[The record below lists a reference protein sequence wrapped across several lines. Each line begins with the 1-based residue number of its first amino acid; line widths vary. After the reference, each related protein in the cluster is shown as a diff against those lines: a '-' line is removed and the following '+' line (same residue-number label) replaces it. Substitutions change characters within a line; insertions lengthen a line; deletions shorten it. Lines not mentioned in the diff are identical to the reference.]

1 MTNKRVRIFFVWIA
15 LLVLALPA
23 KAQQRFFNL
32 TADEVKVD
40 SVLPHFLYSIP
51 LPENYQDSVYTVSV
65 KYPEYMDMTVSD
77 VANYNRISGAALPS
91 QVPLSQNISVSRR
104 KGYLV
109 ASFCPLVFRNNK
121 YQMLVSFMLDVKAK
135 AVKNSVLR
143 QRKNDKAYASAAD
156 IYAEHSLLA
165 SGKWAKIRVSSS
177 GVYQLTEA
185 TVRQA
190 GFSNINKVK
199 IYGYGGNLQ
208 NEALY
213 ANDLARTDDLKE
225 VPQCVVGGKHLFY
238 AKGPVSWTSNSSTVR
253 RRNPYS
259 DYGYYFITQSDEEPA
274 TVDSATFV
282 SSFYPSPDDYHSL
295 YEVDGYSWYNGG
307 RNLFDP
313 TPISVGGSQQ
323 VVITNTTGS
332 QKGRLTVNVSAGGTN
347 QIRIQLNGKDIGTLN
362 VRILDYC
369 KAGQDSGTYL
379 LDNLKVDGGKDTI
392 TIQNVSGETARLDY
406 VSMAWEKAIP
416 LPNLSGSHP
425 AATYVKNIANQDLHA
440 DGQADLVIIIP
451 ASRTLLKQAQRLK
464 EFHESHDGMRVNI
477 VAADQLYNEFSSG
490 TPDANAYR
498 RYLRMLQD
506 RAATEADMPKY
517 LLLFGDCVWD
527 NRMLTA
533 DCKRFDPD
541 DYLLVYESEN
551 SFSETV
557 CYAGDSWMGILA
569 EGAGSDARRELQD
582 VGVGRFPVTTV
593 AEAKIMVDKTIN
605 YSKNQNG
612 GAWQNTI
619 MFMGDDGNDNI
630 HMKDVDSV
638 ANSVG
643 RDYPNFLI
651 KKVMWDAY
659 TRESSATGNTYP
671 EVSKIIRQQQA
682 NGALVMDYGG
692 HGNATLISH
701 ESVLGLSDFSESRTS
716 NLPLWVTA
724 ACDIMAFDG
733 VTETIGEAAVLNE
746 KGGAV
751 AFYGTARTVFT
762 SANKYINH
770 AFMKRVLSL
779 QDGKPITLG
788 EAHRLAQNDVML
800 GTNRYPTPTR
810 EDPNKTSP
818 EQDNTENHLQYSLLG
833 DPALSLNLPTAQVVV
848 DEIDGVA
855 VGSGTMP
862 TVKAGAVIK
871 MKGHVAGVEGFNG
884 VVTATVR
891 DTREEIT
898 CKLNNTSDDGAE
910 EAFKYL
916 DRTKTLY
923 HGSDSI
929 RNSSF
934 ELTFAVPKDINYA
947 DGQGMINLYA
957 LNTDKTIR
965 ANGSCDQFIVGG
977 SAEAK
982 NDSVGPS
989 IYCYLNSPSFVDGG
1003 NVNSTPYF
1011 VAEIKD
1017 KDGINAAGSGIGHD
1031 LQLVIDGDMAKTYTL
1046 NNNFSYDFGTY
1057 TSGSTFYSIPEL
1069 EEGPHRLQFRA
1080 WDIQNNSSTAVL
1092 HFNVVKGLR
1101 PQLFNIGMTNNPAR
1115 TSTTFIISHDRMES
1129 NMDVVIELFDAA
1141 GRQMWRHAES
1151 GVSATGNYTVDWD
1164 LSVDGGRPLQTGVY
1178 LYRVKVSSEGSSYV
1192 SKTKKLIVI
1201 SNR

>member
-109 ASFCPLVFRNNK
+109 VSFCPLVFRNNK

-177 GVYQLTEA
+177 GVYQLTDA

-332 QKGRLTVNVSAGGTN
+332 QKGRLTVNVSAGGNN
-347 QIRIQLNGKDIGTLN
+347 QIRILLNGKELGTLN
-362 VRILDYC
+362 VPILQYC
-369 KAGQDSGTYL
+369 KAGQVGGTYS
-379 LDNLKVDGGKDTI
+379 LDNLRIDAKDTV
-392 TIQNVSGETARLDY
+392 TIVNVSGETARLDY

-464 EFHESHDGMRVNI
+464 ELHESHDGMRVNI

-692 HGNATLISH
+692 HGSATLISH

-724 ACDIMAFDG
+724 ACDIMPFDG
-733 VTETIGEAAVLNE
+733 VTETIGESAVLNE

-779 QDGKPITLG
+779 QDGKPIALG

-862 TVKAGAVIK
+862 TVKAGSVIK

-891 DTREEIT
+891 DTQEEIT
-898 CKLNNTSDDGAE
+898 CKLNNTSGDGAE
-910 EAFKYL
+910 VAFKYL

-929 RNSSF
+929 RNGQF

-1101 PQLFNIGMTNNPAR
+1101 PQLFNIGVTNNPAR

>member
-109 ASFCPLVFRNNK
+109 VSFCPLVFRNNK

-177 GVYQLTEA
+177 GVYQLTDA

-238 AKGPVSWTSNSSTVR
+238 AKGPVSWKSNSSTVR

-332 QKGRLTVNVSAGGTN
+332 QKGRLTVNVSAGGNN
-347 QIRIQLNGKDIGTLN
+347 QIRILLNGKELGTLN
-362 VRILDYC
+362 VPILQYC

-392 TIQNVSGETARLDY
+392 TIQNVSGEIARLDY

-692 HGNATLISH
+692 HGSATLISH

-724 ACDIMAFDG
+724 ACDIMPFDG
-733 VTETIGEAAVLNE
+733 VTETIGESAVLNE

-779 QDGKPITLG
+779 QDGKPIALG

-862 TVKAGAVIK
+862 TVKAGSVIK

-929 RNSSF
+929 RNGQF

-1101 PQLFNIGMTNNPAR
+1101 PQLFNIGVTNNPAR

>member
-109 ASFCPLVFRNNK
+109 VSFCPLVFRNNK

-177 GVYQLTEA
+177 GVYQLTDA

-238 AKGPVSWTSNSSTVR
+238 AKGPVSWMSNSSTVR

-332 QKGRLTVNVSAGGTN
+332 QKGRLTVNVSAGGNN
-347 QIRIQLNGKDIGTLN
+347 QIRILLNGKELGTLN
-362 VRILDYC
+362 VPILQYC
-369 KAGQDSGTYL
+369 KAGQVGGTYS
-379 LDNLKVDGGKDTI
+379 LDNLRIDAKDTV
-392 TIQNVSGETARLDY
+392 TIVNVSGETARLDY

-541 DYLLVYESEN
+541 DFLLVYESEN

-692 HGNATLISH
+692 HGSATLISH

-724 ACDIMAFDG
+724 ACDIMPFDG
-733 VTETIGEAAVLNE
+733 VTETIGESAVLNE

-779 QDGKPITLG
+779 QDGKPIALG

-818 EQDNTENHLQYSLLG
+818 EQDNSENHLQYSLLG

-862 TVKAGAVIK
+862 TVKAGSVIK

-1092 HFNVVKGLR
+1092 HFNVLKGLR
-1101 PQLFNIGMTNNPAR
+1101 PQLFNIGVTNNPAR

>member
-77 VANYNRISGAALPS
+77 VANYNRISGVALPS

-109 ASFCPLVFRNNK
+109 VSFCPLVFRNNK

-165 SGKWAKIRVSSS
+165 TGKWAKIRVSSS
-177 GVYQLTEA
+177 GVYQLTDA

-332 QKGRLTVNVSAGGTN
+332 QKGRLTVNVSAGGNN
-347 QIRIQLNGKDIGTLN
+347 QIRILLNGKELGTLN
-362 VRILDYC
+362 VPILQYC
-369 KAGQDSGTYL
+369 KAGQVGGTYS
-379 LDNLKVDGGKDTI
+379 LDNLRIDAKDTV
-392 TIQNVSGETARLDY
+392 TIVNVSGETARLDY

-692 HGNATLISH
+692 HGSATLISH

-724 ACDIMAFDG
+724 ACDIMPFDG
-733 VTETIGEAAVLNE
+733 VTETIGESAVLNE

-779 QDGKPITLG
+779 QDGKPIALG

-862 TVKAGAVIK
+862 TVKAGSVIK

-891 DTREEIT
+891 DTQEEIT
-898 CKLNNTSDDGAE
+898 CKLNNTSGDGAE
-910 EAFKYL
+910 VAFKYL

-929 RNSSF
+929 RNGQF

-1101 PQLFNIGMTNNPAR
+1101 PQLFNIGVTNNPAR

>member
-1 MTNKRVRIFFVWIA
+1 
-15 LLVLALPA
+15 
-23 KAQQRFFNL
+23 
-32 TADEVKVD
+32 
-40 SVLPHFLYSIP
+40 
-51 LPENYQDSVYTVSV
+51 
-65 KYPEYMDMTVSD
+65 
-77 VANYNRISGAALPS
+77 
-91 QVPLSQNISVSRR
+91 
-104 KGYLV
+104 
-109 ASFCPLVFRNNK
+109 
-121 YQMLVSFMLDVKAK
+121 
-135 AVKNSVLR
+135 
-143 QRKNDKAYASAAD
+143 
-156 IYAEHSLLA
+156 
-165 SGKWAKIRVSSS
+165 
-177 GVYQLTEA
+177 
-185 TVRQA
+185 
-190 GFSNINKVK
+190 
-199 IYGYGGNLQ
+199 
-208 NEALY
+208 
-213 ANDLARTDDLKE
+213 
-225 VPQCVVGGKHLFY
+225 
-238 AKGPVSWTSNSSTVR
+238 
-253 RRNPYS
+253 
-259 DYGYYFITQSDEEPA
+259 
-274 TVDSATFV
+274 
-282 SSFYPSPDDYHSL
+282 
-295 YEVDGYSWYNGG
+295 
-307 RNLFDP
+307 
-313 TPISVGGSQQ
+313 
-323 VVITNTTGS
+323 
-332 QKGRLTVNVSAGGTN
+332 
-347 QIRIQLNGKDIGTLN
+347 
-362 VRILDYC
+362 
-369 KAGQDSGTYL
+369 
-379 LDNLKVDGGKDTI
+379 
-392 TIQNVSGETARLDY
+392 
-406 VSMAWEKAIP
+406 
-416 LPNLSGSHP
+416 
-425 AATYVKNIANQDLHA
+425 
-440 DGQADLVIIIP
+440 
-451 ASRTLLKQAQRLK
+451 
-464 EFHESHDGMRVNI
+464 MRVNI

-724 ACDIMAFDG
+724 ACDIMPFDG
-733 VTETIGEAAVLNE
+733 VTETIGESAVLNE

-751 AFYGTARTVFT
+751 AFYGTARSVFT

-779 QDGKPITLG
+779 QDGKPIALG

-810 EDPNKTSP
+810 ENPNKTSP
-818 EQDNTENHLQYSLLG
+818 EQDNSENHLQYSLLG

-862 TVKAGAVIK
+862 TVKAGSVIK

-898 CKLNNTSDDGAE
+898 CKLNNTSGDGAE

-957 LNTDKTIR
+957 LNTDKTVR

-1101 PQLFNIGMTNNPAR
+1101 PQLFNIGVTNNPAR

>member
-177 GVYQLTEA
+177 GVYQLTDA

-332 QKGRLTVNVSAGGTN
+332 QKGRLTVNVSAGGNN
-347 QIRIQLNGKDIGTLN
+347 QIRILLNGKELGTLN
-362 VRILDYC
+362 VPILQYC
-369 KAGQDSGTYL
+369 KAGQVGGTYS
-379 LDNLKVDGGKDTI
+379 LDNLRIDAKDTV
-392 TIQNVSGETARLDY
+392 TIVNVSGEIARLDY

-416 LPNLSGSHP
+416 LSPLSGKHP

-541 DYLLVYESEN
+541 DFLLVYESEN

-724 ACDIMAFDG
+724 ACDIMPFDG
-733 VTETIGEAAVLNE
+733 VTETIGESAVLNE

-779 QDGKPITLG
+779 QDGKPIALG

-862 TVKAGAVIK
+862 TVKAGSVIK

-891 DTREEIT
+891 DTQEEIT
-898 CKLNNTSDDGAE
+898 CKLNNTSGDGAE
-910 EAFKYL
+910 VAFKYL

-929 RNSSF
+929 RNGQF

-1101 PQLFNIGMTNNPAR
+1101 PQLFNIGVTNNPAR

>member
-109 ASFCPLVFRNNK
+109 VSFCPLVFRNNK

-177 GVYQLTEA
+177 GVYQLTDA

-332 QKGRLTVNVSAGGTN
+332 QKGRLTVNVSAGGNN
-347 QIRIQLNGKDIGTLN
+347 QIRILLNGKELGTLN
-362 VRILDYC
+362 VPILQYC
-369 KAGQDSGTYL
+369 KAGQVSGTYS
-379 LDNLKVDGGKDTI
+379 LDNLRIDAKDTV
-392 TIQNVSGETARLDY
+392 TIVNVSGETARLDY

-464 EFHESHDGMRVNI
+464 ELHESHDGMRVNI

-541 DYLLVYESEN
+541 DFLLVYESEN

-692 HGNATLISH
+692 HGSATLISH

-724 ACDIMAFDG
+724 ACDIMPFDG
-733 VTETIGEAAVLNE
+733 VTETIGESAVLNE

-779 QDGKPITLG
+779 QDGKPIALG

-810 EDPNKTSP
+810 ENPNKTSP
-818 EQDNTENHLQYSLLG
+818 EQDNSENHLQYSLLG

-862 TVKAGAVIK
+862 TVKAGSVIK

-891 DTREEIT
+891 DTQEEIT
-898 CKLNNTSDDGAE
+898 CKLNNTSGDGAE
-910 EAFKYL
+910 VAFKYL

-1101 PQLFNIGMTNNPAR
+1101 PQLFNIGVTNNPAR

>member
-109 ASFCPLVFRNNK
+109 VSFCPLVFRNNK

-177 GVYQLTEA
+177 GVYQLTDA

-190 GFSNINKVK
+190 GFSNINRVK

-332 QKGRLTVNVSAGGTN
+332 QKGRLTVNVSAGGNN
-347 QIRIQLNGKDIGTLN
+347 QIRILLNGKELGTLN
-362 VRILDYC
+362 VPILQYC
-369 KAGQDSGTYL
+369 KAGQVGGTYS
-379 LDNLKVDGGKDTI
+379 LDNLRIDAKDTV
-392 TIQNVSGETARLDY
+392 TIVNVSGETARLDY

-416 LPNLSGSHP
+416 LSPLSGKHP

-541 DYLLVYESEN
+541 DFLLVYESEN

-692 HGNATLISH
+692 HGSATLISH

-724 ACDIMAFDG
+724 ACDIMPFDG
-733 VTETIGEAAVLNE
+733 VTETIGESAVLNE

-779 QDGKPITLG
+779 QDGKPIALG

-818 EQDNTENHLQYSLLG
+818 EQDNSENHLQYSLLG

-862 TVKAGAVIK
+862 TVKAGSVIK

-891 DTREEIT
+891 DTQEEIT
-898 CKLNNTSDDGAE
+898 CKLNNTSGDGAE
-910 EAFKYL
+910 VAFKYL

-1101 PQLFNIGMTNNPAR
+1101 PQLFNIGVTNNPAR

>member
-109 ASFCPLVFRNNK
+109 VSFCPLVFRNNK

-177 GVYQLTEA
+177 GVYQLTDA

-332 QKGRLTVNVSAGGTN
+332 QKGRLTVNVSAGGNN
-347 QIRIQLNGKDIGTLN
+347 QIRILLNGKELGTLN
-362 VRILDYC
+362 VPILQYC
-369 KAGQDSGTYL
+369 KAGQVGGTYS
-379 LDNLKVDGGKDTI
+379 LDNLRIDAKDTV
-392 TIQNVSGETARLDY
+392 TIVNVSGETARLDY

-541 DYLLVYESEN
+541 DFLLVYESEN
-551 SFSETV
+551 SFSETS

-692 HGNATLISH
+692 HGSATLISH

-724 ACDIMAFDG
+724 ACDIMPFDG
-733 VTETIGEAAVLNE
+733 VTETIGESAVLNE

-779 QDGKPITLG
+779 QDGKPIALG

-862 TVKAGAVIK
+862 TVKAGSVIK

-898 CKLNNTSDDGAE
+898 CKLNNTSGDGAE

-1101 PQLFNIGMTNNPAR
+1101 PQLFNIGVTNNPAR

>member
-109 ASFCPLVFRNNK
+109 VSFCPLVFRNNK

-177 GVYQLTEA
+177 GVYQLTDA

-332 QKGRLTVNVSAGGTN
+332 QKGRLTVNVSAGGNN
-347 QIRIQLNGKDIGTLN
+347 QIRILLNGKELGTLN
-362 VRILDYC
+362 VPILQYC
-369 KAGQDSGTYL
+369 KAGQVSGTYS
-379 LDNLKVDGGKDTI
+379 LDNLRIDAKDTV
-392 TIQNVSGETARLDY
+392 TIVNVSGETARLDY

-541 DYLLVYESEN
+541 DFLLVYESEN

-692 HGNATLISH
+692 HGSATLISH

-724 ACDIMAFDG
+724 ACDIMPFDG
-733 VTETIGEAAVLNE
+733 VTETIGESAVLNE

-779 QDGKPITLG
+779 QDGKPIALG

-818 EQDNTENHLQYSLLG
+818 EQDNSENHLQYSLLG

-862 TVKAGAVIK
+862 TVKAGSVIK

-898 CKLNNTSDDGAE
+898 CKLNNTSGDGAE

-929 RNSSF
+929 RNGQF

-1101 PQLFNIGMTNNPAR
+1101 PQLFNIGVTNNPAR

>member
-109 ASFCPLVFRNNK
+109 VSFCPLVFRNNK

-177 GVYQLTEA
+177 GVYQLTDA

-332 QKGRLTVNVSAGGTN
+332 QKGRLTVNVSAGGNN
-347 QIRIQLNGKDIGTLN
+347 QIRILLNGKELGTLN
-362 VRILDYC
+362 VPILQYC
-369 KAGQDSGTYL
+369 KAGQVGGTYS
-379 LDNLKVDGGKDTI
+379 LDNLRIDAKDTV
-392 TIQNVSGETARLDY
+392 TIVNVSGETARLDY

-464 EFHESHDGMRVNI
+464 EFHEIHDGMRVNI

-541 DYLLVYESEN
+541 DFLLVYESEN

-692 HGNATLISH
+692 HGSATLISH

-724 ACDIMAFDG
+724 ACDIMPFDG
-733 VTETIGEAAVLNE
+733 VTETIGESAVLNE

-779 QDGKPITLG
+779 QDGKPIALG

-818 EQDNTENHLQYSLLG
+818 EQDNSENHLQYSLLG

-862 TVKAGAVIK
+862 TVKAGSVIK

-891 DTREEIT
+891 DTQEEIT
-898 CKLNNTSDDGAE
+898 CKLNNTSGDGAE

-1101 PQLFNIGMTNNPAR
+1101 PQLFNIGVTNNPAR

>member
-165 SGKWAKIRVSSS
+165 TGKWAKIRVSSS

-779 QDGKPITLG
+779 QDGKPIALG

-862 TVKAGAVIK
+862 TVKAGSVIK

-891 DTREEIT
+891 DTQEEIT
-898 CKLNNTSDDGAE
+898 CKLNNTSNDGAE
-910 EAFKYL
+910 VAFKYL

-1003 NVNSTPYF
+1003 NVNGTPYF

-1101 PQLFNIGMTNNPAR
+1101 PQLFNIGVTNNPAR

>member
-109 ASFCPLVFRNNK
+109 VSFCPLVFRNNK

-177 GVYQLTEA
+177 GVYQLTDA

-213 ANDLARTDDLKE
+213 ANDLARTHDLKE

-332 QKGRLTVNVSAGGTN
+332 QKGRLTVNVSAGGNN
-347 QIRIQLNGKDIGTLN
+347 QIRILLNGKELGTLN
-362 VRILDYC
+362 VPILQYC
-369 KAGQDSGTYL
+369 KAGQVGGTYS
-379 LDNLKVDGGKDTI
+379 LDNLRIDAKDTV
-392 TIQNVSGETARLDY
+392 TIVNVSGETARLDY

-692 HGNATLISH
+692 HGSATLISH

-724 ACDIMAFDG
+724 ACDIMPFDG
-733 VTETIGEAAVLNE
+733 VTETIGESAVLNE

-779 QDGKPITLG
+779 QDGKPIALG

-818 EQDNTENHLQYSLLG
+818 EQDNSENHLQYSLLG

-862 TVKAGAVIK
+862 TVKAGSVIK

-891 DTREEIT
+891 DTQEEIT
-898 CKLNNTSDDGAE
+898 CKLNNTSGDGAE
-910 EAFKYL
+910 VAFKYL

-1101 PQLFNIGMTNNPAR
+1101 PQLFNIGVTNNPAR

-1141 GRQMWRHAES
+1141 GRQIWRHAEN

>member
-109 ASFCPLVFRNNK
+109 VSFCPLVFRNNK

-177 GVYQLTEA
+177 GVYQLTDA

-332 QKGRLTVNVSAGGTN
+332 QKGRLTVNVSAGGNN
-347 QIRIQLNGKDIGTLN
+347 QIRILLNGKELGTLN
-362 VRILDYC
+362 VPILQYC
-369 KAGQDSGTYL
+369 KAGQVGGTYS
-379 LDNLKVDGGKDTI
+379 LDNLRIDAKDTV
-392 TIQNVSGETARLDY
+392 TIVNVSGETARLDY

-659 TRESSATGNTYP
+659 NRESSATGNTYP

-692 HGNATLISH
+692 HGSATLISH

-724 ACDIMAFDG
+724 ACDIMPFDG
-733 VTETIGEAAVLNE
+733 VTETIGESAVLNE

-779 QDGKPITLG
+779 QDGKPIALG

-862 TVKAGAVIK
+862 TVKAGSVIK

-891 DTREEIT
+891 DTQEEIT
-898 CKLNNTSDDGAE
+898 CKLNNTSGDGAE

-1101 PQLFNIGMTNNPAR
+1101 PQLFNIGVTNNPAR

-1141 GRQMWRHAES
+1141 GRQIWRHAES

>member
-165 SGKWAKIRVSSS
+165 TGKWAKIRVSSS
-177 GVYQLTEA
+177 GVYQLTDA

-332 QKGRLTVNVSAGGTN
+332 QKGRLTVNVSAGGNN
-347 QIRIQLNGKDIGTLN
+347 QIRILLNGKELGTLN
-362 VRILDYC
+362 VPILQYC
-369 KAGQDSGTYL
+369 KAGQVGGTYS
-379 LDNLKVDGGKDTI
+379 LDNLRIDAKDTV
-392 TIQNVSGETARLDY
+392 TIVNVSGETARLDY

-692 HGNATLISH
+692 HGSATLISH

-724 ACDIMAFDG
+724 ACDIMPFDG
-733 VTETIGEAAVLNE
+733 VTETIGESAVLNE

-779 QDGKPITLG
+779 QDGKPIALG

-818 EQDNTENHLQYSLLG
+818 EQDNSENHLQYSLLG

-862 TVKAGAVIK
+862 TVKAGSVIK

-891 DTREEIT
+891 DTQEEIT
-898 CKLNNTSDDGAE
+898 CKLNNTSGDGAE
-910 EAFKYL
+910 VAFKYL

-929 RNSSF
+929 RNGQF

-1101 PQLFNIGMTNNPAR
+1101 PQLFNIGVTNNPAR

>member
-109 ASFCPLVFRNNK
+109 VSFCPLVFRNNK

-177 GVYQLTEA
+177 GVYQLTDA

-332 QKGRLTVNVSAGGTN
+332 QKGRLTVNVSAGGNN
-347 QIRIQLNGKDIGTLN
+347 QIRILLNGKELGTLN
-362 VRILDYC
+362 VPILQYC
-369 KAGQDSGTYL
+369 KAGQVGGTYS
-379 LDNLKVDGGKDTI
+379 LDNLRIDAKDTV
-392 TIQNVSGETARLDY
+392 TIENVSGETARLDY

-464 EFHESHDGMRVNI
+464 ELHESHDGMRVNI

-692 HGNATLISH
+692 HGSATLISH

-724 ACDIMAFDG
+724 ACDIMPFDG
-733 VTETIGEAAVLNE
+733 VTETIGESAVLNE

-779 QDGKPITLG
+779 QDGKPIALG

-862 TVKAGAVIK
+862 TVKAGSVIK

-898 CKLNNTSDDGAE
+898 CKLNNTSGDGAE

-929 RNSSF
+929 RNGQF

-1101 PQLFNIGMTNNPAR
+1101 PQLFNIGVTNNPAR

>member
-332 QKGRLTVNVSAGGTN
+332 QKGRLTVNVSAGGNN
-347 QIRIQLNGKDIGTLN
+347 QIRILLNGKELGTLN
-362 VRILDYC
+362 VPILQYC

-392 TIQNVSGETARLDY
+392 TIQNVSGEIARLDY

-724 ACDIMAFDG
+724 ACDIMPFDG
-733 VTETIGEAAVLNE
+733 VTETIGESAVLNE

-779 QDGKPITLG
+779 QDGKPIALG

-862 TVKAGAVIK
+862 TVKAGSVIK

-891 DTREEIT
+891 DTQEEIT
-898 CKLNNTSDDGAE
+898 CKLNNTSGDGAE
-910 EAFKYL
+910 VAFKYL

-965 ANGSCDQFIVGG
+965 ANGSCNQFIVGG

-1101 PQLFNIGMTNNPAR
+1101 PQLFNIGVTNNPAR

>member
-109 ASFCPLVFRNNK
+109 VSFCPLVFRNNK

-332 QKGRLTVNVSAGGTN
+332 QKGRLTVNVSAGGNN
-347 QIRIQLNGKDIGTLN
+347 QIRILLNGKELGTLN
-362 VRILDYC
+362 VPILQYC

-541 DYLLVYESEN
+541 DFLLVYESEN

-692 HGNATLISH
+692 HGSATLISH

-724 ACDIMAFDG
+724 ACDIMPFDG
-733 VTETIGEAAVLNE
+733 VTETIGESAVLNE

-779 QDGKPITLG
+779 QDGKPIALG

-862 TVKAGAVIK
+862 TVKAGSVIK

-891 DTREEIT
+891 DTQEEIT
-898 CKLNNTSDDGAE
+898 CKLNNTSGDGAE
-910 EAFKYL
+910 VAFKYL

-929 RNSSF
+929 RNGQF

-1101 PQLFNIGMTNNPAR
+1101 PQLFNIGVTNNPAR

-1164 LSVDGGRPLQTGVY
+1164 LSVDGGRHLQTGVY

>member
-109 ASFCPLVFRNNK
+109 VSFCPLVFRNNK

-332 QKGRLTVNVSAGGTN
+332 QKGRLTVNVSAGGNN
-347 QIRIQLNGKDIGTLN
+347 QIRILLNGKELGTLN
-362 VRILDYC
+362 VPILQYC
-369 KAGQDSGTYL
+369 KAGQVGGTYS
-379 LDNLKVDGGKDTI
+379 LDNLRIDAKDTV
-392 TIQNVSGETARLDY
+392 TIVNVSGETARLDY

-692 HGNATLISH
+692 HGSATLISH

-724 ACDIMAFDG
+724 ACDIMPFDG
-733 VTETIGEAAVLNE
+733 VTETIGESAVLNE

-779 QDGKPITLG
+779 QDGKPIALG

-862 TVKAGAVIK
+862 TVKAGSVIK

-891 DTREEIT
+891 DTQEEIT
-898 CKLNNTSDDGAE
+898 CKLNNTSGDGAE
-910 EAFKYL
+910 VAFKYL

-1101 PQLFNIGMTNNPAR
+1101 PQLFNIGVTNNPAR

-1141 GRQMWRHAES
+1141 GRQMWRHAEN

>member
-109 ASFCPLVFRNNK
+109 VSFCPLVFRNNK

-332 QKGRLTVNVSAGGTN
+332 QKGRLTVNVSAGGNN
-347 QIRIQLNGKDIGTLN
+347 QIRILLNGKELGTLN
-362 VRILDYC
+362 VPILQYC
-369 KAGQDSGTYL
+369 KAGQVGGTYS
-379 LDNLKVDGGKDTI
+379 LDNLRIDAKDTV
-392 TIQNVSGETARLDY
+392 TIVNVSGETARLDY

-692 HGNATLISH
+692 HGSATLISH

-724 ACDIMAFDG
+724 ACDIMPFDG
-733 VTETIGEAAVLNE
+733 VTETIGESAVLNE

-779 QDGKPITLG
+779 QDGKPIALG

-862 TVKAGAVIK
+862 TVKAGSVIK

-891 DTREEIT
+891 DTQEEIT
-898 CKLNNTSDDGAE
+898 CKLNNTSGDGAE
-910 EAFKYL
+910 VAFKYL

-929 RNSSF
+929 RNGQF

-1101 PQLFNIGMTNNPAR
+1101 PQLFNIGVTNNPAR

-1141 GRQMWRHAES
+1141 GRQMWRHAEN

>member
-109 ASFCPLVFRNNK
+109 VSFCPLVFRNNK

-332 QKGRLTVNVSAGGTN
+332 QKGRLTVNVSAGGNN
-347 QIRIQLNGKDIGTLN
+347 QIRILLNGKELGTLN
-362 VRILDYC
+362 VPILQYC

-541 DYLLVYESEN
+541 DFLLVYESEN

-692 HGNATLISH
+692 HGSATLISH

-724 ACDIMAFDG
+724 ACDIMPFDG
-733 VTETIGEAAVLNE
+733 VTETIGESAVLNE

-779 QDGKPITLG
+779 QDGKPIALG

-810 EDPNKTSP
+810 ENPNKTSP
-818 EQDNTENHLQYSLLG
+818 EQDNSENHLQYSLLG

-862 TVKAGAVIK
+862 TVKAGSVIK

-898 CKLNNTSDDGAE
+898 CKLNNTSGDGAE

-1101 PQLFNIGMTNNPAR
+1101 PQLFNIGVTNNPAR

-1164 LSVDGGRPLQTGVY
+1164 LSVDGGRHLQTGVY

>member
-109 ASFCPLVFRNNK
+109 VSFCPLVFRNNK

-177 GVYQLTEA
+177 GVYQLTDA

-332 QKGRLTVNVSAGGTN
+332 QKGRLTVNVSAGGNN
-347 QIRIQLNGKDIGTLN
+347 QIRILLNGKELGTLN
-362 VRILDYC
+362 VPILQYC
-369 KAGQDSGTYL
+369 KAGQAGGTYS
-379 LDNLKVDGGKDTI
+379 LDNLRIDAKDTV
-392 TIQNVSGETARLDY
+392 TIVNVSGETARLDY

-464 EFHESHDGMRVNI
+464 EFHEIHDGMRVNI

-692 HGNATLISH
+692 HGSATLISH

-724 ACDIMAFDG
+724 ACDIMPFDG
-733 VTETIGEAAVLNE
+733 VTETIGESAVLNE

-779 QDGKPITLG
+779 QDGKPIALG

-818 EQDNTENHLQYSLLG
+818 EQDNSENHLQYSLLG

-862 TVKAGAVIK
+862 TVKAGSVIK

-898 CKLNNTSDDGAE
+898 CKLNNTSGDGAE
-910 EAFKYL
+910 VAFKYL

-1101 PQLFNIGMTNNPAR
+1101 PQLFNIGVTNNPAR

>member
-109 ASFCPLVFRNNK
+109 VSFCPLVFRNNK

-177 GVYQLTEA
+177 GVYQLTDA

-332 QKGRLTVNVSAGGTN
+332 QKGRLTVNVSAGGNN
-347 QIRIQLNGKDIGTLN
+347 QIRILLNGKELGTLN
-362 VRILDYC
+362 VPILQYC

-659 TRESSATGNTYP
+659 NRESSATGNTYP

-692 HGNATLISH
+692 HGSATLISH

-724 ACDIMAFDG
+724 ACDIMPFDG
-733 VTETIGEAAVLNE
+733 VTETIGESAVLNE

-779 QDGKPITLG
+779 QDGKPIALG

-862 TVKAGAVIK
+862 TVKAGSVIK

-891 DTREEIT
+891 DTQEEIT
-898 CKLNNTSDDGAE
+898 CKLNNTSGDGAE

-1101 PQLFNIGMTNNPAR
+1101 PQLFNIGVTNNPAR

-1141 GRQMWRHAES
+1141 GRQMWRHAEN

-1201 SNR
+1201 SN

>member
-109 ASFCPLVFRNNK
+109 VSFCPLVFRNNK

-177 GVYQLTEA
+177 GVYQLTDA

-332 QKGRLTVNVSAGGTN
+332 QKGRLTVNVSAGGNN
-347 QIRIQLNGKDIGTLN
+347 QIRILLNGKELGTLN
-362 VRILDYC
+362 VPILQYC
-369 KAGQDSGTYL
+369 KAGQVGGTYS
-379 LDNLKVDGGKDTI
+379 LDNLRIDAKDTV
-392 TIQNVSGETARLDY
+392 TIVNVSGETVRLDY

-451 ASRTLLKQAQRLK
+451 ASRTLLKQALRLK

-541 DYLLVYESEN
+541 DFLLVYESEN
-551 SFSETV
+551 SFSETS

-692 HGNATLISH
+692 HGSATLISH

-724 ACDIMAFDG
+724 ACDIMPFDG
-733 VTETIGEAAVLNE
+733 VTETIGESAVLNE

-779 QDGKPITLG
+779 QDGKPIALG

-862 TVKAGAVIK
+862 TVKAGSVIK

-898 CKLNNTSDDGAE
+898 CKLNNTSGDGAE

-929 RNSSF
+929 RNGQF

-1101 PQLFNIGMTNNPAR
+1101 PQLFNIGVTNNPAR

-1141 GRQMWRHAES
+1141 GRQMWRHAEN

>member
-109 ASFCPLVFRNNK
+109 VSFCPLVFRNNK

-332 QKGRLTVNVSAGGTN
+332 QKGRLTVNVSAGGNN
-347 QIRIQLNGKDIGTLN
+347 QIRILLNGKELGTLN
-362 VRILDYC
+362 VPILQYC
-369 KAGQDSGTYL
+369 KAGQVGGTYS
-379 LDNLKVDGGKDTI
+379 LDNLRIDAKDTV
-392 TIQNVSGETARLDY
+392 TIVNVSGETARLDY

-541 DYLLVYESEN
+541 DFLLVYESEN

-692 HGNATLISH
+692 HGSATLISH

-724 ACDIMAFDG
+724 ACDIMPFDG
-733 VTETIGEAAVLNE
+733 VTETIGESAVLNE

-779 QDGKPITLG
+779 QDGKPIALG

-862 TVKAGAVIK
+862 TVKAGSVIK

-898 CKLNNTSDDGAE
+898 CKLNNTSGDGAE

-957 LNTDKTIR
+957 LNTDKTVR

-1101 PQLFNIGMTNNPAR
+1101 PQLFNIGVTNNPAR

>member
-165 SGKWAKIRVSSS
+165 TGKWAKIRVSSS
-177 GVYQLTEA
+177 GVYQLTDA

-332 QKGRLTVNVSAGGTN
+332 QKGRLTVNVSAGGNN
-347 QIRIQLNGKDIGTLN
+347 QIRILLNGKELGTLN
-362 VRILDYC
+362 VPILQYC

-392 TIQNVSGETARLDY
+392 TIQNVSGEIARLDY

-464 EFHESHDGMRVNI
+464 EFHESHGGMRVNI

-517 LLLFGDCVWD
+517 LLLFGDCFWD

-551 SFSETV
+551 SFSETS
-557 CYAGDSWMGILA
+557 CYASDSWMGILA

-779 QDGKPITLG
+779 QDGKPIALG

-862 TVKAGAVIK
+862 TVKAGSVIK

-891 DTREEIT
+891 DTQEEIT
-898 CKLNNTSDDGAE
+898 CKLNNTSGDGAE
-910 EAFKYL
+910 VAFKYL

-929 RNSSF
+929 RNGQF

-1101 PQLFNIGMTNNPAR
+1101 PQLFNIGVTNNPAR

>member
-109 ASFCPLVFRNNK
+109 VSFCPLVFRNNK

-177 GVYQLTEA
+177 GVYQLTDA

-238 AKGPVSWTSNSSTVR
+238 AKGPVSWMSNSSTVR

-332 QKGRLTVNVSAGGTN
+332 QKGRLTVNVSAGGNN
-347 QIRIQLNGKDIGTLN
+347 QIRILLNGKELGTLN
-362 VRILDYC
+362 VPILQYC
-369 KAGQDSGTYL
+369 KAGQVGGTYS
-379 LDNLKVDGGKDTI
+379 LDNLRIDAKDTV
-392 TIQNVSGETARLDY
+392 TIVNVSGETARLDY

-541 DYLLVYESEN
+541 DFLLVYESEN

-692 HGNATLISH
+692 HGSATLISH

-724 ACDIMAFDG
+724 ACDIMPFDG
-733 VTETIGEAAVLNE
+733 VTETIGESAVLNE

-779 QDGKPITLG
+779 QDGKPIALG

-818 EQDNTENHLQYSLLG
+818 EQDNSENHLQYSLLG

-862 TVKAGAVIK
+862 TVKAGSVIK

-898 CKLNNTSDDGAE
+898 CKLNNTSGDGAE
-910 EAFKYL
+910 VAFKYL

-1101 PQLFNIGMTNNPAR
+1101 PQLFNIGVTNNPAR

>member
-109 ASFCPLVFRNNK
+109 VSFCPLVFRNNK

-177 GVYQLTEA
+177 GVYQLTDA

-332 QKGRLTVNVSAGGTN
+332 QKGRLTVNVSAGGNN
-347 QIRIQLNGKDIGTLN
+347 QIRILLNGKELGTLN
-362 VRILDYC
+362 VPILQYC
-369 KAGQDSGTYL
+369 KAGQVGGTYS
-379 LDNLKVDGGKDTI
+379 LDNLRIDAKDTV
-392 TIQNVSGETARLDY
+392 TIVNVSGETARLDY

-464 EFHESHDGMRVNI
+464 ELHESHDGMRVNI

-692 HGNATLISH
+692 HGSATLISH

-724 ACDIMAFDG
+724 ACDIMPFDG
-733 VTETIGEAAVLNE
+733 VTETIGESAVLNE

-779 QDGKPITLG
+779 QDGKPIALG

-818 EQDNTENHLQYSLLG
+818 EQDNSENHLQYSLLG

-862 TVKAGAVIK
+862 TVKAGSVIK

-1101 PQLFNIGMTNNPAR
+1101 PQLFNIGVTNNPAR

-1141 GRQMWRHAES
+1141 GRQIWRHAES

>member
-77 VANYNRISGAALPS
+77 VANFNRISGAALPS

-109 ASFCPLVFRNNK
+109 VSFCPLVFRNNK

-177 GVYQLTEA
+177 GVYQLTDA

-332 QKGRLTVNVSAGGTN
+332 QKGRLTVNVSAGGNN
-347 QIRIQLNGKDIGTLN
+347 QIRILLNGKELGTLN
-362 VRILDYC
+362 VPILQYC
-369 KAGQDSGTYL
+369 KAGQVGGTYS
-379 LDNLKVDGGKDTI
+379 LDNLRIDAKDTV
-392 TIQNVSGETARLDY
+392 TIVNVSGEIARLDY

-541 DYLLVYESEN
+541 DFLLVYESEN

-692 HGNATLISH
+692 HGSATLISH

-724 ACDIMAFDG
+724 ACDIMPFDG
-733 VTETIGEAAVLNE
+733 VTETIGESAVLNE

-779 QDGKPITLG
+779 QDGKPIALG

-862 TVKAGAVIK
+862 TVKAGSVIK

-884 VVTATVR
+884 VVTVTVR
-891 DTREEIT
+891 DTQEEIT
-898 CKLNNTSDDGAE
+898 CKLNNTSGDGAE
-910 EAFKYL
+910 VAFKYL

-929 RNSSF
+929 RNGQF

-1101 PQLFNIGMTNNPAR
+1101 PQLFNIGVTNNPAR

>member
-177 GVYQLTEA
+177 GVYQLTDA

-724 ACDIMAFDG
+724 ACDIMPFDG

-779 QDGKPITLG
+779 QDGKPIALG

-862 TVKAGAVIK
+862 TVKAGSVIK

-891 DTREEIT
+891 DTQEEIT
-898 CKLNNTSDDGAE
+898 CKLNNTSNDGAE
-910 EAFKYL
+910 VAFKYL

-1003 NVNSTPYF
+1003 NVNGTPYF

-1101 PQLFNIGMTNNPAR
+1101 PQLFNIGVTNNPAR

>member
-109 ASFCPLVFRNNK
+109 VSFCPLVFRNNK

-177 GVYQLTEA
+177 GVYQLTDA

-332 QKGRLTVNVSAGGTN
+332 QKGRLTVNVSAGGNN
-347 QIRIQLNGKDIGTLN
+347 QIRILLNGKELGTLN
-362 VRILDYC
+362 VPILQYC
-369 KAGQDSGTYL
+369 KAGQVGGTYS
-379 LDNLKVDGGKDTI
+379 LDNLRIDAKDTV
-392 TIQNVSGETARLDY
+392 TIVNVSGETARLDY

-724 ACDIMAFDG
+724 ACDIMPFDG

-779 QDGKPITLG
+779 QDGKPIALG

-818 EQDNTENHLQYSLLG
+818 EQDNSENHLQYSLLG

-862 TVKAGAVIK
+862 TVKAGSVIK

-898 CKLNNTSDDGAE
+898 CKLNNTSGDGAE
-910 EAFKYL
+910 VAFKYL

-929 RNSSF
+929 RNGQF

-1101 PQLFNIGMTNNPAR
+1101 PQLFNIGVTNNPAR

>member
-91 QVPLSQNISVSRR
+91 HVPLSQNISVSRR

-177 GVYQLTEA
+177 GVYQLTDA

-259 DYGYYFITQSDEEPA
+259 DYGYYFITQSDEEPV

-332 QKGRLTVNVSAGGTN
+332 QKGRLTVNVSAGGNN
-347 QIRIQLNGKDIGTLN
+347 QIRILLNGKELGTLN
-362 VRILDYC
+362 VPILQYC
-369 KAGQDSGTYL
+369 KAGQAGGTYS
-379 LDNLKVDGGKDTI
+379 LDNLRIDAKDTV
-392 TIQNVSGETARLDY
+392 TIVNVSGETARLDY

-416 LPNLSGSHP
+416 LSPLSGKHP

-464 EFHESHDGMRVNI
+464 EFHEIHDGMRVNI

-541 DYLLVYESEN
+541 DFLLVYESEN

-692 HGNATLISH
+692 HGSATLISH

-724 ACDIMAFDG
+724 ACDIMPFDG

-779 QDGKPITLG
+779 QDGKPIALG

-862 TVKAGAVIK
+862 TVKAGSVIK

-891 DTREEIT
+891 DTQEEIT
-898 CKLNNTSDDGAE
+898 CKLNNTSGDGAE

-929 RNSSF
+929 RNGQF

-1101 PQLFNIGMTNNPAR
+1101 PQLFNIGVTNNPAR

-1141 GRQMWRHAES
+1141 GRQMWRHAEN

>member
-177 GVYQLTEA
+177 GVYQLTDA

-332 QKGRLTVNVSAGGTN
+332 QKGRLTVNVSAGGNN
-347 QIRIQLNGKDIGTLN
+347 QIRILLNGKELGTLN
-362 VRILDYC
+362 VPILQYC
-369 KAGQDSGTYL
+369 KAGQVGGTYS
-379 LDNLKVDGGKDTI
+379 LDNLRIDAKDTV
-392 TIQNVSGETARLDY
+392 TIVNVSGETARLDY

-541 DYLLVYESEN
+541 DFLLVYESEN
-551 SFSETV
+551 SFSETS

-692 HGNATLISH
+692 HGSATLISH

-724 ACDIMAFDG
+724 ACDIMPFDG
-733 VTETIGEAAVLNE
+733 VTETIGESAVLNE

-779 QDGKPITLG
+779 QDGKPIALG

-862 TVKAGAVIK
+862 TVKAGSVIK

-891 DTREEIT
+891 DTQEEIT
-898 CKLNNTSDDGAE
+898 CKLNNTSGDGAE
-910 EAFKYL
+910 VAFKYL

-957 LNTDKTIR
+957 LNTDKTVR

-1101 PQLFNIGMTNNPAR
+1101 PQLFNIGVTNNPAR

-1141 GRQMWRHAES
+1141 GRQMWRHAEN